1 MMSKN
6 ITLFTI
12 KTPIWKTR
20 SVGLAES
27 KMRTDF
33 LQVQILYKDKYGKH
47 LYPDS
52 LYISTDDAQTYPV
65 QIVKNVRL
73 RIIPIADF
81 KRSLNDITQEQ
92 KTLF

>member
-1 MMSKN
+1 MINKN
-6 ITLFTI
+6 ITLFAI

-33 LQVQILYKDKYGKH
+33 LQVQILYKNKNGEH
-47 LYPDS
+47 LYPDP
-52 LYISTDDAQTYPV
+52 LYISTGDAQTYPV

-81 KRSLNDITQEQ
+81 KSNLDSITQEQ